1 MSDSPVRVRSASDI
15 PWADLQLVFAT
26 PGDPRTCWCQYF
38 KLPGATFDATEVD
51 ELASSLHRQV
61 RRADP
66 SPGLVAYVDDEPA
79 GWVSVEPRVDFPRLL
94 RSRVVTAGSTDARD
108 DPSVWAIPCFVV
120 RPGFRR
126 RGVSRALL
134 AAAVE
139 HARAGGA
146 RVVEGYPVDVAER
159 PDVSVATLYHGTRTA
174 FEDAGFVERAR
185 PLPARPVMTLTL
197 E

>member
-1 MSDSPVRVRSASDI
+1 MSDSSVRVRSASDI

-38 KLPGATFDATEVD
+38 KLPGAAFDATDVE
-51 ELASSLHRQV
+51 ELAASLRGQV

-66 SPGLVAYVDDEPA
+66 TPGLVTYVDDEPA
-79 GWVSVEPRVDFPRLL
+79 GWVSVEPRIDFPRLL
-94 RSRVVTAGSTDARD
+94 RSRVLGGASRDDRD
-108 DPSVWAIPCFVV
+108 DPSVWSIPCFVV
-120 RPGFRR
+120 RTAFRR
-126 RGVSRALL
+126 RGVSGALL

-139 HARAGGA
+139 HARSGGA
-146 RVVEGYPVDVAER
+146 RVVEGYPVDVEER
-159 PDVSVATLYHGTRTA
+159 PDVSVATLYHGTRTT
-174 FEDAGFVERAR
+174 FERAGFTERAR